1 VSDVA
6 DRRGE
11 VATALRRL
19 GHEFVERELND
30 DQLDDLARRLDAVLL
45 ELRTRPERVI
55 RRSTGSYDG
64 FFSAL
69 PAYGEEAPRHVVH
82 DSLVAG
88 DANPLGIGAYLY
100 RDGDDAVMEATLGR
114 AFEGAP
120 RQAHGGVVAMLL
132 DETMG
137 MVVAMRGEVGF
148 TARLDVT
155 YVSPTPVGETIVAR
169 AWLVASEGRKHTV
182 HARVTAGERTV
193 AEASG
198 LFILVD
204 RSRLA

>member
-1 VSDVA
+1 VSDLA

-19 GHEFVERELND
+19 GHEFVERELSD
-30 DQLDDLARRLDAVLL
+30 EQLGELASRLDEMLD
-45 ELRTRPERVI
+45 ELRQRPDRVI

-64 FFSAL
+64 FFGAL
-69 PAYGEEAPRHVVH
+69 PAFGAEEPRHVVR

-88 DANPLGIGAYLY
+88 DANPFGIGAYLY
-100 RDGDDAVMEATLGR
+100 RDGDDAVMEASLGR

-120 RQAHGGVVAMLL
+120 RQAHGGIVAMLL

-148 TARLDVT
+148 TARLEVT

-169 AWLVASEGRKHTV
+169 AWPVSSEGRKQTV